1 MDGVVLWCLSLL
13 WATAAVEGLQ
23 VTVPEKKK
31 VAMLF
36 EPAVLRCQYST
47 SSRQSAV
54 VQWKYKSY
62 CQDRMEEA
70 LGLGPP
76 AKSKKDEGWN
86 PYTDCVDNAR
96 TVRIVA
102 SKQGSAVTL
111 GEFYRER
118 DITIDHDAD
127 LRFGKL
133 QWGDS
138 GMYHCHVIASD
149 DPDGKNEGKIEL
161 LVMGKTGVLAD
172 LLPSFE
178 VEIMPE
184 WAFVCLVILG
194 TVLFF
199 VMVGLCWCQC
209 CPHSC
214 CCYVRCPCCPDT
226 CCCPK
231 ALYEAGKA
239 AKAGYPPVVP
249 TNCPPYYISTVPV
262 APVPPPMLIEKQ
274 HVPPLVQ
281 SDSMSGQNAVRKG
294 YRIQAD
300 KERDS
305 MKVMYYVEK
314 ELAQFDP
321 TRKMREK
328 YNNTISEL
336 SSLHEEDSNF
346 GRSYRQSRRKPPT
359 GRELDGNAEYY
370 PGASGGSTRQPTSG
384 SYREE
389 RNSTRNSHQRP
400 TSELLE
406 RKAFAMGVQAVSTDE
421 LAAFADSY
429 RQKGRRSDSRGPSRI
444 EKTDLRG
451 RSQYQDSSLEGYY
464 SKRNR
469 CREVFSDSERGWSFS
484 PSRIRV
490 PEDKHLPKRVGRM
503 GQSYDDGYLSSVLER
518 KSKGLE
524 DSCGSATPSKLSLR
538 QSGTRYSR
546 SPTCKA
552 AGDEKEQQGEE
563 EDILP
568 PYSEREHNR
577 ASGYRSRE
585 HGYHGSS
592 EKRKKKE
599 PSIKTVI
606 YHHFRLR
613 C

>member
-1 MDGVVLWCLSLL
+1 MGALELGCLSLL
-13 WATAAVEGLQ
+13 WVTAAVEGLQ
-23 VTVPEKKK
+23 VTMPEKKK

-36 EPAVLRCQYST
+36 DSTVLRCQYST

-70 LGLGPP
+70 LGLPP
-76 AKSKKDEGWN
+76 DPNKQNLGWD
-86 PYTDCVDNAR
+86 PYADCVDNAR

-102 SKQGSAVTL
+102 SKQGPAVTL

-138 GMYHCHVIASD
+138 GLYYCHVIASD
-149 DPDGKNEGKIEL
+149 DPEGKNEDKVEL
-161 LVMGKTGVLAD
+161 LVM
-172 LLPSFE
+172 
-178 VEIMPE
+178 E

-194 TVLFF
+194 TVFFF
-199 VMVGLCWCQC
+199 VMVGVCWCQC

-262 APVPPPMLIEKQ
+262 APVPPPMMMEKQ
-274 HVPPLVQ
+274 HVPPMVQ

-336 SSLHEEDSNF
+336 SSLHEEDANF

-370 PGASGGSTRQPTSG
+370 PGASSGSTRQPASS

-389 RNSTRNSHQRP
+389 RNSQRNSHQRP

-451 RSQYQDSSLEGYY
+451 RSQYQDTSLEGYY
-464 SKRNR
+464 NKRSR

-484 PSRIRV
+484 PSRMRV
-490 PEDKHLPKRVGRM
+490 PEDKHIPKRVSRM

-538 QSGTRYSR
+538 QGGTRFSR
-546 SPTCKA
+546 SPTCKG
-552 AGDEKEQQGEE
+552 GDEKEQQGNE
-563 EDILP
+563 EDPLP
-568 PYSEREHNR
+568 PYSEREHSR
-577 ASGYRSRE
+577 GSGYRSRE

-599 PSIKTVI
+599 PSIKTGDLPNRMSLVV
-606 YHHFRLR
+606 
-613 C
+613 